1 MKQIFVLFSF
11 LIFRNFQGISSHKDH
26 ETQDIEHFPQNLIEK
41 FVQNSSVANQNQIH
55 QILSSL
61 GLQSSSTNNA
71 TTHIHRNF
79 DTLENFNVI
88 LNREN
93 ISDLCAVLDQIIS
106 SNVHDSTNH
115 PNVDKSEES
124 RSLVWIYGTISIT
137 GISLCGLAGVLVIP
151 IVEKSFYFYVLQ
163 FFTALAIGT
172 LTGDSLM
179 HLLPHAIQPTSD
191 NFDNAQL
198 HTLVMQRGIATML
211 GIVTFW
217 FIEKMLNFVTQRKVK
232 SSSSNDSQE
241 IRRLGNGDK
250 HGHSHG
256 HYDAKSESLSSIVW
270 MVVLGDGLHN
280 FTDGMTIGA
289 AFSQNIAGGFST
301 TVAVFC
307 HELPHELGDF
317 AVLLKAGMSAR
328 QAIFYN
334 ILSSVLSYCG
344 MCLGIVFGDT
354 PETSKWVFAIAAGL
368 FIYIALVDMVSING
382 NESSISRIMVIL
394 TFCYFQI
401 PELST
406 TSNDEGITFSQI
418 AIQFA
423 GMISGFG
430 CMFVIALYEH
440 ELEELFI

>member
-1 MKQIFVLFSF
+1 MKQILVVLFTLFGSF
-11 LIFRNFQGISSHKDH
+11 QVISAHNSDETSH
-26 ETQDIEHFPQNLIEK
+26 ETRNNEYIPQNLIDR
-41 FVQNSSVANQNQIH
+41 FRQNSSATNPHQLH

-61 GLQSSSTNNA
+61 GLQLSSIVN
-71 TTHIHRNF
+71 TTHNGHEW
-79 DTLENFNVI
+79 LSNFNSTI
-88 LNREN
+88 NSHN
-93 ISDLCAVLDQIIS
+93 ISDLCPYIFDLIIS
-106 SNVHDSTNH
+106 SRAADSYNLSIV
-115 PNVDKSEES
+115 VDKVEES

-191 NFDNAQL
+191 DFDSAQL
-198 HTLVMQRGIATML
+198 HTVVMQRGIATMI
-211 GIVTFW
+211 GILAFW
-217 FIEKMLNFVTQRKVK
+217 FIEKMLNFITQKKVK
-232 SSSSNDSQE
+232 PSNSNDLQE
-241 IRRLGNGDK
+241 LKRLENGDK

-256 HYDAKSESLSSIVW
+256 NFDVKSKSLSSIVW

-280 FTDGMTIGA
+280 LTDGMTIGA

-317 AVLLKAGMSAR
+317 AVLLKAGMPAK

-344 MCLGIVFGDT
+344 MCMGIIFGDT

-368 FIYIALVDMVSING
+368 FIYIALVDMVSKCSFN
-382 NESSISRIMVIL
+382 
-394 TFCYFQI
+394 
-401 PELST
+401 
-406 TSNDEGITFSQI
+406 
-418 AIQFA
+418 
-423 GMISGFG
+423 
-430 CMFVIALYEH
+430 
-440 ELEELFI
+440 